1 MPELSPK
8 AAVIGWPVDH
18 SRSPLIHRHWLKTLG
33 LTGDYTRLAIAPDDI
48 AELKSILQKDGYS
61 GCNVTI
67 PHKEAAFRLA
77 DHVDPV
83 AEKLEAANTL
93 WFEDGQLHASNTDGF
108 GFLANLDD
116 LVPGWDKSRK
126 GEAGKAIVLGAG
138 GAARAIIWA
147 LMQRGFGPIV
157 VVNRTLGKAEALAS
171 HFGSDQSGKRL
182 VSMSLDDVETAIKGT
197 DFLVNTTSIG
207 MNGATDFEFSLA
219 ALKETAI
226 VCDIV
231 YTPLETGLL
240 RRARAQNI
248 RTADGLGMLLH
259 QAVPGFE
266 KWFGVRPTVTSQL
279 RQMIIDHLG
288 ASA

>member
-1 MPELSPK
+1 MPELSPT
-8 AAVIGWPVDH
+8 AAVIGWPIDH
-18 SRSPLIHRHWLKTLG
+18 SRSPLIHCHWLKTLG
-33 LTGDYTRLAIAPDDI
+33 LSGDYTRLAIAPDDI
-48 AELKSILQKDGYS
+48 AGLKSILLEGGYC

-77 DHVDPV
+77 DHVDQV
-83 AEKLEAANTL
+83 AQKLEAANTL

-116 LVPGWDKSRK
+116 LAPGWDRSSN

-138 GAARAIIWA
+138 GAARAVIWA
-147 LMQRGFGPIV
+147 LMQREFDPII
-157 VVNRTLGKAEALAS
+157 VVNRTLEKAEALAD
-171 HFGSDQSGKRL
+171 HFGSDQSRKR
-182 VSMSLDDVETAIKGT
+182 VIAMSQNDVETAIESA

-207 MNGATDFEFSLA
+207 MNGVTDFEFSLA
-219 ALKETAI
+219 GLKETAT

-248 RTADGLGMLLH
+248 RTKDGLGMLLH

-266 KWFGVRPTVTSQL
+266 KWFGVRPTVTSEL

>member
-1 MPELSPK
+1 MPESSPK
-8 AAVIGWPVDH
+8 AAVIGWPIDH
-18 SRSPLIHRHWLKTLG
+18 SRSPLIHCHWLRTLG

-48 AELKSILQKDGYS
+48 AELKSILRQGGYR

-116 LVPGWDKSRK
+116 LAPGWDKSSN

-138 GAARAIIWA
+138 GAARAVIWA
-147 LMQRGFGPIV
+147 LMQREFDPII
-157 VVNRTLGKAEALAS
+157 VVNRTLEKAEILS
-171 HFGSDQSGKRL
+171 DHFGSGQSRKR
-182 VSMSLDDVETAIKGT
+182 VIPMSQGDVETAIEGA

-207 MNGATDFEFSLA
+207 MNGATDFEFSLVG
-219 ALKETAI
+219 LKETAI

-240 RRARAQNI
+240 RRARAQNLH
-248 RTADGLGMLLH
+248 TADGLGMLLH

-266 KWFGVRPTVTSQL
+266 KWFGVRPTVTSEL
-279 RQMIIDHLG
+279 RQMIIDQLG